1 MSSTELQAAYG
12 EGFTS
17 FREVVGR
24 RLVSMVHEYWNKDMP
39 PVEVVEEDEAW
50 AFTN

>member
-12 EGFTS
+12 SEFTPL
-17 FREVVGR
+17 REVVGR

-39 PVEVVEEDEAW
+39 PVEVAEEDTW